1 MRIPRDTLERSNAM
15 KFDRV
20 ELHQADGPMRV
31 LTPDEFRALPAV
43 DRVQWIGQGRFRFFL
58 GEQKIRPVDAIRADR
73 QTA

>member
-1 MRIPRDTLERSNAM
+1 MI

-20 ELHQADGPMRV
+20 ELHQVDGAVRV
-31 LTPDEFRALPAV
+31 LTPAEFRALPAV

-58 GEQKIRPVDAIRADR
+58 AGQKVRPLDALKSER

>member
-1 MRIPRDTLERSNAM
+1 MLERSDMM

-20 ELHQADGPMRV
+20 ELHPADGPVRV
-31 LTPDEFRALPAV
+31 LTPAEFRALPAV

-58 GEQKIRPVDAIRADR
+58 AGEKVRALDALKVDR

>member
-1 MRIPRDTLERSNAM
+1 M

-20 ELHQADGPMRV
+20 ELHQADGQVRA
-31 LTPDEFRALPAV
+31 LTPEQFRALSAV
-43 DRVQWIGQGRFRFFL
+43 ERVQWIGQGRFRFFL

>member
-1 MRIPRDTLERSNAM
+1 MLERSDKM

-20 ELHQADGPMRV
+20 ELHQLDGKVRV

-43 DRVQWIGQGRFRFFL
+43 DRVQWIGQGRFRFSL
-58 GEQKIRPVDAIRADR
+58 AGEKVRAVDALKVDR